1 MTLEPHVVL
10 LFLHILLFGYW
21 LGADLGVFF
30 CDSQLTRHDLDI
42 EERMRV
48 RQIRYKVDMAPRVS
62 IVLMLALGFSLATYY
77 GSPVTGG
84 WLALVW
90 LACAG
95 WLASILSVRRLGRS
109 ARGLW
114 WARWDRR
121 IWALVGAVMIA
132 TGLLALTTEWLRV
145 PVWLGLKMT
154 IYGLIVWNGIWI
166 MRSAD
171 HWYPLIEAARRGGED
186 RRRAEPLMNRT
197 RFRCGLSAGTLW
209 FLVLVVAFIGTAKP
223 TPG

>member
-1 MTLEPHVVL
+1 MSIEPYVVL
-10 LFLHILLFGYW
+10 LYLHILVFGYW

-62 IVLMLALGFSLATYY
+62 IVLILGLGFTLATYH
-77 GSPVTGG
+77 GSPITGG
-84 WLALVW
+84 WLVLVW

-95 WLASILSVRRLGRS
+95 WLASIVSVRRLGRS
-109 ARGLW
+109 PRGVW

-121 IWALVGAVMIA
+121 IWWLVGAAMI
-132 TGLLALTTEWLRV
+132 GLGVIALGTEWLRV
-145 PVWLGLKMT
+145 PAWLGVKMV
-154 IYGLIVWNGIWI
+154 IYGLIAWNGIWI

-171 HWYPLIEAARRGGED
+171 HWYPLIERVRRGGED
-186 RRRAEPLMNRT
+186 AVRAQPLMDRT
-197 RFRCGLSAGTLW
+197 RFWCGLSAATLW

-223 TPG
+223 F

>member
-1 MTLEPHVVL
+1 MSIEPYFVL
-10 LFLHILLFGYW
+10 LYLHILLFGYW

-48 RQIRYKVDMAPRVS
+48 RQIRYKVDMAPRIS
-62 IVLMLALGFSLATYY
+62 IVLMLGLGFSLATYY
-77 GSPVTGG
+77 GSPITGG
-84 WLALVW
+84 WLLLVW

-95 WLASILSVRRLGRS
+95 WLASIFSVRRLGRS
-109 ARGLW
+109 PRGLM

-121 IWALVGAVMIA
+121 IWALVGAIMFSL
-132 TGLLALTTEWLRV
+132 GLVVLITEWIAV
-145 PVWLGLKMT
+145 PNWLGLKMA

-171 HWYPLIEAARRGGED
+171 HWYPLIEMARRGGDEKL
-186 RRRAEPLMNRT
+186 RAEPLMNRT
-197 RFRCGLSAGTLW
+197 RFWCGFSAGTLW
-209 FLVLVVAFIGTAKP
+209 FLVLVVAYIGTAKP
-223 TPG
+223 F